1 MQMDGAGASEEV
13 VRLRDREK
21 AEFKRLLSENAILN
35 EQVAQ
40 TRAQREEVE
49 RAQRR
54 KELEAQVKR
63 HNAEVAQQQEEFTR
77 QVREALVGSSC

>member
-13 VRLRDREK
+13 VRLRDSEK

-49 RAQRR
+49 RAQRQ
-54 KELEAQVKR
+54 KELEAQVEQ
-63 HNAEVAQQQEEFTR
+63 HNAKVAQQQEELTK